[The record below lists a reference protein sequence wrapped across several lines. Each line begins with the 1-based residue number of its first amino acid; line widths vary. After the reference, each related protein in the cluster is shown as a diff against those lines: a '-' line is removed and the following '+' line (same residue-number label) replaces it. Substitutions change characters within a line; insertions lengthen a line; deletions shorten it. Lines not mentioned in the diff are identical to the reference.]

1 MRNTCDI
8 LTYFGTA
15 LRCVYVLLMHTFAN
29 LCVFLCRRRNKT
41 LFCANHAKE
50 GLILERTYRKHKQN
64 ANENANTFCNF
75 CVCTCV
81 HGLCFVYVGRKI
93 RPYFGQ
99 IRPYFIAYVKET
111 QTET

>member
-1 MRNTCDI
+1 MQITQNK
-8 LTYFGTA
+8 A
-15 LRCVYVLLMHTFAN
+15 LFWKAH
-29 LCVFLCRRRNKT
+29 
-41 LFCANHAKE
+41 KE
-50 GLILERTYRKHKQN
+50 NINQN
-64 ANENANTFCNF
+64 ANENANTFCNV

-81 HGLCFVYVGRKI
+81 YDLCFIYVGRKI